1 MQILSTEFFHKKAL
15 LKNRILFSQRMQ
27 KAIERNLLTKR
38 RQADRYTS
46 VGMRNVYGAQ
56 ISEELKSLAM
66 WQAVEEESS
75 TNLVLLEQIKRTA
88 VQRLERTVDQDGD
101 EIETLVESLPDSVAN
116 YQYFHPLDEE
126 DWFAR
131 PPQEELWPTARRRP
145 KKASTTRQSPVVELP
160 DESADESAQDPE
172 SSPAVHSDQLSDQLR
187 VDWSASS
194 NTKEKPDISSSVSV
208 QDASCVA
215 ESTAS
220 PVSASEVPPAAAVPV
235 ETAKSSDPPIAI
247 AVATENEVTPVSPIA
262 MVAAE
267 ETALAPVPTIEIVA
281 VAQLEAAA
289 LIPAPQTAIA
299 VVEEAALAP
308 TPEVMMEPSVTVP
321 TTAVSA
327 QSSKPSVL
335 LSLIQ
340 TLVAA
345 VILRVKSLRDLMSI
359 DVTMTPL
366 QPSESHRATYEVSTR
381 SPVQPR
387 GRTLWGGLTW
397 NGLWMPSDA
406 TKRAQSS
413 DPSEPTP
420 DAIEQSTSPK
430 EKRKAWV
437 QYKTGPRRYK
447 GQKRRR

>member
-27 KAIERNLLTKR
+27 KAIERNLLSKR
-38 RQADRYTS
+38 QLADRYTS

-56 ISEELKSLAM
+56 ISEELRSLAM

-88 VQRLERTVDQDGD
+88 LQRLEKTVDQDGD

-131 PPQEELWPTARRRP
+131 PPQEELWPTARRRI
-145 KKASTTRQSPVVELP
+145 KKASTARQSPVAEVP
-160 DESADESAQDPE
+160 DEPAQEPE
-172 SSPAVHSDQLSDQLR
+172 SSPSVHSDHLSDQLR

-194 NTKEKPDISSSVSV
+194 NSEEKPEISSSVSV

-215 ESTAS
+215 ASAVS
-220 PVSASEVPPAAAVPV
+220 PVSASEVPAAAAVPV
-235 ETAKSSDPPIAI
+235 ESAEITDPPIAI
-247 AVATENEVTPVSPIA
+247 AVAAENAVTPVPPIA
-262 MVAAE
+262 MVAAV
-267 ETALAPVPTIEIVA
+267 ETALAPVPPSEIVA
-281 VAQLEAAA
+281 AAQLEAEA

-299 VVEEAALAP
+299 FVEETALAP
-308 TPEVMMEPSVTVP
+308 APEVMMEPSVTVP

-345 VILRVKSLRDLMSI
+345 VILRVKSLRDLASV
-359 DVTMTPL
+359 DVTPTPL
-366 QPSESHRATYEVSTR
+366 QPSESHRAAYELSTQ
-381 SPVQPR
+381 SPVQQH
-387 GRTLWGGLTW
+387 GRTLLGGLTW
-397 NGLWMPSDA
+397 RGLWMPPDAMERSSSD
-406 TKRAQSS
+406 

-420 DAIEQSTSPK
+420 DALEQSASPK
-430 EKRKAWV
+430 GQRKPWV

>member
-27 KAIERNLLTKR
+27 KAIERNLLSKR
-38 RQADRYTS
+38 QLADRYTS

-88 VQRLERTVDQDGD
+88 LQRLEQTVDQDGD
-101 EIETLVESLPDSVAN
+101 EIETLVESLPDKVAN

-131 PPQEELWPTARRRP
+131 PPQEELWPTARRRT
-145 KKASTTRQSPVVELP
+145 KDARTARQSPVVELP
-160 DESADESAQDPE
+160 DESAQESE
-172 SSPAVHSDQLSDQLR
+172 SSPAVHSDHLSDQLR

-194 NTKEKPDISSSVSV
+194 NTEKKPDISSSVSV

-215 ESTAS
+215 AS
-220 PVSASEVPPAAAVPV
+220 AMSPASAIEVPAATVVPV
-235 ETAKSSDPPIAI
+235 EAAKVTDPPIAI
-247 AVATENEVTPVSPIA
+247 AVAAEKALTPVPPIA
-262 MVAAE
+262 MVAAV
-267 ETALAPVPTIEIVA
+267 ETAPASVPPSEIVA
-281 VAQLEAAA
+281 VAHMEAEA

-299 VVEEAALAP
+299 VVEETALAP
-308 TPEVMMEPSVTVP
+308 APEVTIEPSVTVP
-321 TTAVSA
+321 TTSVSA
-327 QSSKPSVL
+327 QWSRPSVL

-345 VILRVKSLRDLMSI
+345 VILRVKSLRDLVYV

-366 QPSESHRATYEVSTR
+366 QPSDSHRVAYELSTQ
-381 SPVQPR
+381 SMDQKHKQ
-387 GRTLWGGLTW
+387 TLWGGLSFD
-397 NGLWMPSDA
+397 LVRMQPDL
-406 TKRAQSS
+406 TKRAQSG

-420 DAIEQSTSPK
+420 DAIEQSISPK
-430 EKRKAWV
+430 GKRKSWV

>member
-88 VQRLERTVDQDGD
+88 LQRLEKTVDLDGD

-131 PPQEELWPTARRRP
+131 PPQEELWPTARRRT
-145 KKASTTRQSPVVELP
+145 KKASTARQSPVAEVP
-160 DESADESAQDPE
+160 DEPAQEPE
-172 SSPAVHSDQLSDQLR
+172 SSPSVHSDHLSDQLR

-194 NTKEKPDISSSVSV
+194 NTEKKPDISSSVSV

-215 ESTAS
+215 ALAVS
-220 PVSASEVPPAAAVPV
+220 PVSASEVPAAAAVPV
-235 ETAKSSDPPIAI
+235 ESAEITDPPIAI
-247 AVATENEVTPVSPIA
+247 AVAAENEVTPVPPIA
-262 MVAAE
+262 MLATV
-267 ETALAPVPTIEIVA
+267 ETALAPGRPSEIVA
-281 VAQLEAAA
+281 VAQEEAAA
-289 LIPAPQTAIA
+289 LIPSTQTAIA
-299 VVEEAALAP
+299 VVEETALAP
-308 TPEVMMEPSVTVP
+308 ASEVMMEPSVTVP

-327 QSSKPSVL
+327 RSSKPSVL

-345 VILRVKSLRDLMSI
+345 VILRVKSLRDLVSV
-359 DVTMTPL
+359 DVTLTPL
-366 QPSESHRATYEVSTR
+366 QSSESHRTAYELSTQR
-381 SPVQPR
+381 PVQQH
-387 GRTLWGGLTW
+387 GRTLWGGLML
-397 NGLWMPSDA
+397 NGLWMASDA
-406 TKRAQSS
+406 IERSSS
-413 DPSEPTP
+413 DDPGEPTP
-420 DAIEQSTSPK
+420 DVPEQSTSPK
-430 EKRKAWV
+430 GKSKAWV